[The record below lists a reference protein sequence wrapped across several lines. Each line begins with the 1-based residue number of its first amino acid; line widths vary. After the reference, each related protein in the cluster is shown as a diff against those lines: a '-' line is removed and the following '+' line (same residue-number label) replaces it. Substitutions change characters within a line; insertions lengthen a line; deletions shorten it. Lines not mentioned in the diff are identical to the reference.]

1 VGVRGFVGRSRELG
15 ELGRELETARSGSGR
30 FVTVRGRRQ
39 VGKSWLVSEFVE
51 RYGGP
56 RLFFQGHGY
65 TETRELERFRA
76 ALAASNLPSAPLA
89 GAGVAFT
96 DWEGALLAAASGAT
110 ADHPSIIIL
119 DEFPDLCER
128 RRSPDGEILSSPQE
142 GSIRAA
148 WTTLEQLPVVL
159 VLIGSDLS
167 MMERLTVYGAPL
179 FQRPTR
185 ELLVPPLSPLE
196 VARLTG
202 RSGADALDAYLV
214 TGGFPKIA
222 RLWSSGDL
230 GTFLKANLADPGS
243 ELVRSAA
250 RILDAELPAN
260 VNARSILSV
269 IGAGER
275 TNAGV
280 SARTGIRTTNLTVP
294 RGPLTVLAEKRLVA
308 SALPVSTARSAER
321 RYWVADPY
329 LRFWLRFI
337 EPALS
342 EIERGLGATVAP
354 SIARDFGDY
363 RGRAIEPLVRDAVA
377 RLSIAGDPTLGGA
390 RAVGAFW
397 TRDNSVEID
406 LVGADREAAPAG
418 AVAFVGTIKWRDRT
432 PVAGSDIADLVR
444 GATRIPGVDAATPL
458 VAVSRSGFD
467 RIAAPIRQIEPDEIL
482 AAFPAD

>member
-1 VGVRGFVGRSRELG
+1 MRGFVGRARELG
-15 ELGRELETARSGSGR
+15 DLGRELDAARSGSGR

-56 RLFFQGHGY
+56 RMFFEAHGY

-76 ALAASNLPSAPLA
+76 ALAASSLPSAPLA
-89 GAGVAFT
+89 GAGLAFT

-110 ADHPSIIIL
+110 ADRPSIIVL

-128 RRSPDGEILSSPQE
+128 RRSPDGELLPSPQE

-148 WTTLEQLPVVL
+148 WRTLEQMPVVL
-159 VLIGSDLS
+159 VLIGSDLA
-167 MMERLTVYGAPL
+167 MMERITVYGAPL
-179 FQRPTR
+179 YQRPTR

-202 RSGADALDAYLV
+202 RTGADALDAYLV
-214 TGGFPKIA
+214 TGGFPKIV
-222 RLWSSGDL
+222 RLWSGGNL
-230 GTFLKANLADPGS
+230 GAFLKASLADPGS

-275 TNAGV
+275 TNGGI
-280 SARTGIRTTNLTVP
+280 SARTGIKTTNLTVP
-294 RGPLTVLAEKRLVA
+294 KGPLTVLAEKRIIT
-308 SALPVSTARSAER
+308 SALPLSTAKSVER
-321 RYWVADPY
+321 RYWISDPY

-354 SIARDFGDY
+354 SIARNFSDY
-363 RGRAIEPLVRDAVA
+363 RGRAIEPLIRDALA
-377 RLSIAGDPTLGGA
+377 RLSIAGDATLRGA
-390 RAVGAFW
+390 PAVGAFW
-397 TRDNSVEID
+397 TRDNKVEVD
-406 LVGADREAAPAG
+406 LVGADREAPPAG
-418 AVAFVGTIKWRDRT
+418 SVAFVGTIKWRDRAPLT
-432 PVAGSDIADLVR
+432 GSDIAALVR
-444 GATRIPGVDAATPL
+444 SAASISGVNAATPL
-458 VAVSRSGFD
+458 VAVSRTGFD

-482 AAFPAD
+482 AAFPAQ

>member
-1 VGVRGFVGRSRELG
+1 MRGFVGRARELG
-15 ELGRELETARSGSGR
+15 DLGRELDAARSGSGR

-39 VGKSWLVSEFVE
+39 VGKSWLVSEFGE

-56 RLFFQGHGY
+56 RLFFEAHGY

-76 ALAASNLPSAPLA
+76 ALAASSLPSAPLA
-89 GAGVAFT
+89 AGGVAFT

-110 ADHPSIIIL
+110 ADRPSIIVL
-119 DEFPDLCER
+119 DEFPELCER
-128 RRSPDGEILSSPQE
+128 RRGPDGELLPSPQE

-148 WTTLEQLPVVL
+148 WRALEQMPVVL
-159 VLIGSDLS
+159 VLIGSDLA

-179 FQRPTR
+179 YQRPTR

-202 RSGADALDAYLV
+202 RTGADALDAYLV
-214 TGGFPKIA
+214 TGGFPKIV
-222 RLWSSGDL
+222 RLWSGGNL
-230 GTFLKANLADPGS
+230 GAFLKASLADPGS

-260 VNARSILSV
+260 VNARSVLSV

-275 TNAGV
+275 TNAGI
-280 SARTGIRTTNLTVP
+280 SARTGIKTTNLTVP
-294 RGPLTVLAEKRLVA
+294 KGPLTVLAEKRIIT
-308 SALPVSTARSAER
+308 SALPLSTAKSVER
-321 RYWVADPY
+321 RYWIADPY

-354 SIARDFGDY
+354 SIARDFSDY
-363 RGRAIEPLVRDAVA
+363 RGRAIEPLVRDALA
-377 RLSIAGDPTLGGA
+377 RLSMAGDATLSGA

-397 TRDNSVEID
+397 TRDNKVEVD
-406 LVGADREAAPAG
+406 LVGADREAPPAG
-418 AVAFVGTIKWRDRT
+418 SVAFVGTIKWRGRAPLT
-432 PVAGSDIADLVR
+432 GSDIAALVR
-444 GATRIPGVDAATPL
+444 SASGISGVDATTPI
-458 VAVSRSGFD
+458 VAVSRTGFD
-467 RIAAPIRQIEPDEIL
+467 RIAAPIRQIAPDEIL

>member
-1 VGVRGFVGRSRELG
+1 MRGFVGRARELG
-15 ELGRELETARSGSGR
+15 HLGRELDAARSGSGR

-39 VGKSWLVSEFVE
+39 VGKSWLVSEFGE

-56 RLFFQGHGY
+56 RLFFEAHGY

-76 ALAASNLPSAPLA
+76 ALAASSLPSAPLA
-89 GAGVAFT
+89 AGGVAFT

-110 ADHPSIIIL
+110 ADRPSIIVL
-119 DEFPDLCER
+119 DEFPELCER
-128 RRSPDGEILSSPQE
+128 RRGPDGELLPSSQE

-148 WTTLEQLPVVL
+148 WRALEQMPVVL
-159 VLIGSDLS
+159 VLIGSDLA
-167 MMERLTVYGAPL
+167 MMERITVYGAPL
-179 FQRPTR
+179 YQRPTR
-185 ELLVPPLSPLE
+185 ELLVPPLNPLE

-202 RSGADALDAYLV
+202 RTGADALDAYLV
-214 TGGFPKIA
+214 TGGFPKIV
-222 RLWSSGDL
+222 RLWSGGNL
-230 GTFLKANLADPGS
+230 GAFLKASLADPGS

-275 TNAGV
+275 TNAGI
-280 SARTGIRTTNLTVP
+280 SARTGIKTTNLTVP
-294 RGPLTVLAEKRLVA
+294 KGPLTVLAEKRIIT
-308 SALPVSTARSAER
+308 SALPLSTAKSVER
-321 RYWVADPY
+321 RYWIADPY

-354 SIARDFGDY
+354 SIARDFSDY
-363 RGRAIEPLVRDAVA
+363 RGRAIEPLVRDALA
-377 RLSIAGDPTLGGA
+377 RLSMAGDATLGGA

-397 TRDNSVEID
+397 TRDNKVEVD
-406 LVGADREAAPAG
+406 LVGADREAPPAG
-418 AVAFVGTIKWRDRT
+418 SVAFVGTIKWRGRAPLT
-432 PVAGSDIADLVR
+432 GSDIAALVR
-444 GATRIPGVDAATPL
+444 SAAGIPGVDAATPL
-458 VAVSRSGFD
+458 VAVSRTGFD
-467 RIAAPIRQIEPDEIL
+467 RIAAPIRQIAPDEIL